1 MPVVVT
7 LKALAIWVGI
17 LMFAVLNGVLR
28 ETILIPQLGTA
39 TSLILSGVLLSV
51 IILVIAYFS
60 LPWLGARRLAE
71 LAVIGLGWL
80 ALTIVFEF
88 SFGLLQGKS
97 WQVLLEAYMF
107 KGGNIWPAVLVVIAL
122 ALWLAAKFRGWA

>member
-60 LPWLGARRLAE
+60 LPWLSARRLAE

-107 KGGNIWPAVLVVIAL
+107 KGGNIWPAVLVILAL
-122 ALWLAAKFRGWA
+122 APWLAAKFRGWA

>member
-39 TSLILSGVLLSV
+39 TSLTLSGVLLSV

-107 KGGNIWPAVLVVIAL
+107 KGGNIWPAVLVVLAL
-122 ALWLAAKFRGWA
+122 APWLAAKFRGWA

>member
-28 ETILIPQLGTA
+28 ETMLIPQLSTA
-39 TSLILSGVLLSV
+39 SSLILSGVLLSV

-122 ALWLAAKFRGWA
+122 APWLAAKFRGWA

>member
-107 KGGNIWPAVLVVIAL
+107 KGGNIWPAVLVVLAL
-122 ALWLAAKFRGWA
+122 APWLAAKFRGWA

>member
-17 LMFAVLNGVLR
+17 LMLAVLNGALR
-28 ETILIPQLGTA
+28 ETILIPQLGTI
-39 TSLILSGVLLSV
+39 TSFILSGVLLSSL
-51 IILVIAYFS
+51 IFVIAYIS
-60 LPWLGARRLAE
+60 LPWLGARRSTE
-71 LAVIGLGWL
+71 LVGIGFGWF

-97 WQVLLEAYMF
+97 WQTLLEAYMF
-107 KGGNIWPAVLVVIAL
+107 KGGNIWPVVLVVTAL
-122 ALWLAAKFRGWA
+122 APWLAAKLKGWA